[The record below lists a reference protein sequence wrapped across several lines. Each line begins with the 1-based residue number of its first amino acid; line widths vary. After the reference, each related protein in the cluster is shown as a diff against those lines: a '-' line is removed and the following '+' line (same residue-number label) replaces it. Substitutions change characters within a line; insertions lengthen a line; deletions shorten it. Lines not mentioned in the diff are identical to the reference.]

1 MIVRI
6 TFSVLL
12 LGGLLLAPRVSAT
25 AQVEELPRGGWGVL
39 EARENSERI
48 EQEKR
53 NREREY
59 AREKE
64 LREPKPTGCQ
74 TGQFCL
80 QSIEAIQS
88 HRVPGT
94 GLMAVL
100 HDIDL
105 GEDALTVRMRFY
117 NEGTETAT
125 LALDPNASYEAFY
138 VEVDGEKS
146 FILRDE
152 DGDLEAKESF
162 AGELDPGEME
172 SWWARFP
179 PLASHAVS
187 FDIEIQ
193 SIPRFQGVLVS
204 NR

>member
-1 MIVRI
+1 MIMR
-6 TFSVLL
+6 TAFSVLL
-12 LGGLLLAPRVSAT
+12 LGGPLLAPPASAI

-39 EARENSERI
+39 EARENRERI

-59 AREKE
+59 EREKE
-64 LREPKPTGCQ
+64 RRAPKPTGCQ
-74 TGQFCL
+74 TGQFCP
-80 QSIEAIQS
+80 QGSEAIQS
-88 HRVPGT
+88 HGVPGT

-100 HDIDL
+100 HDIDV
-105 GEDALTVRMRFY
+105 GKNALTVRIRLY

-125 LALDPNASYEAFY
+125 LALDATASYEAFY

-162 AGELDPGEME
+162 AGELDPGETE

-179 PLASHAVS
+179 PLPPETVS
-187 FDIEIQ
+187 FDIVIP
-193 SIPRFQGVLVS
+193 SLPRFEGVLVS
-204 NR
+204 SQ